1 MKKEGTALSSN
12 FEELLKAAAIFS
24 LNEEIRN
31 DESGLKGAVLS
42 VSLNAGQKYNLTEK
56 ILLLPEKGMFVLF
69 SKYYFHLTPEETE
82 FFFNIENADG
92 YLRYYRKLL
101 SRLVGLVD
109 GTVVSEDSLE
119 RSCKSAI
126 KTYVKR
132 ETQVNEHNG
141 KILFFPKAL
150 SRMFRALPR
159 QAAIILITVLI
170 GISVTL
176 TVNAE
181 FRQKVISWVV
191 EIFETYGIFEIK
203 GEKEPDMAVLQTY
216 KPTYLPKGFQLFNIV
231 TQPSLILYEYGTDS
245 GESLSILMSLSD
257 GRIYMDTEGV
267 ELKEVDFEGTTA
279 YYFEKDDSSH
289 LIFGKDGYHFVVYG
303 NVDKGEILKI
313 AEEKKIK

>member
-1 MKKEGTALSSN
+1 MNSN
-12 FEELLKAAAIFS
+12 FEKLLKAAAIFS

-31 DESGLKGAVLS
+31 DESDLKGAALS
-42 VSLNAGQKYNLTEK
+42 VTLNAGQKYNLTEK
-56 ILLLPEKGMFVLF
+56 ILLLPEKEMFVLF
-69 SKYYFHLTPEETE
+69 SKYCFHLTPEETE

-101 SRLVGLVD
+101 SRLVGLAD

-119 RSCKSAI
+119 KSCKRAI
-126 KTYVKR
+126 KAYVKR

-150 SRMFRALPR
+150 SRMFIALPR

-216 KPTYLPKGFQLFNIV
+216 KPTYLPKGFQLFNTV

-279 YYFEKDDSSH
+279 YYFEKDDSSR

-313 AEEKKIK
+313 AEGIKIK

>member
-1 MKKEGTALSSN
+1 MNSN

-31 DESGLKGAVLS
+31 DESDLEDAALS
-42 VSLNAGQKYNLTEK
+42 VTLNAGKKYNLIEK

-69 SKYYFHLTPEETE
+69 SKYCFHLTTEETD

-101 SRLVGLVD
+101 SRLVGLAD
-109 GTVVSEDSLE
+109 GTVVSEDLLE
-119 RSCKSAI
+119 KSCKKAV
-126 KTYVKR
+126 KAYVKR
-132 ETQVNEHNG
+132 EIQVNERDG
-141 KILFFPKAL
+141 KILFFPKVL
-150 SRMFRALPR
+150 SRMLRALPR

-216 KPTYLPKGFQLFNIV
+216 KPTYLPKGFQLFNTV
-231 TQPSLILYEYGTDS
+231 TQPSLILYEYGTNT

-257 GRIYMDTEGV
+257 GRIYMDTEGA
-267 ELKEVDFEGTTA
+267 ELKEIDFEGTTA
-279 YYFEKDDSSH
+279 YYFEKDDSGH

-303 NVDKGEILKI
+303 NVDKDEILKI
-313 AEEKKIK
+313 AESIEIK